1 MFDSVKATRTFEGII
16 SQIEEAIL
24 SNELHAGDKLPSE
37 RHLTEIF
44 KVSRGTL
51 REALRSLEQ
60 KKLIKIKTGVGGG
73 AIVRAVDSSHISENL
88 DFLLRYQKITITELM
103 EFREQVEGMIAAV
116 ATRKAGKED
125 ILQLESLMNLMEDC
139 LQYGIDKWD
148 DVFVLDKKFH
158 MTLSRATENRMF
170 ESVLSTVYDNINRY
184 FESYL
189 SKDSKILK
197 NTYKE
202 LLSVL
207 KAIKKGDAELARVSM
222 KNHIRRYYRLMK
234 KQERKSKI
242 ISAEARH

>member
-1 MFDSVKATRTFEGII
+1 MFESVQVSKTFEDII

-24 SNELHAGDKLPSE
+24 SNKLHAGDKLPSE

-60 KKLIKIKTGVGGG
+60 RKLIKIKTGVSGG
-73 AIVRAVDSSHISENL
+73 AIVQEVDSSNISEGL
-88 DFLLRYQKITITELM
+88 DFLLRYQKITITELT
-103 EFREQVEGMIAAV
+103 EFREQVEGIVAAV
-116 ATRKAGKED
+116 AAQKAEKKD
-125 ILQLESLMNLMEDC
+125 IALLESLMNSMGDC
-139 LQYGIDKWD
+139 LQYDIEKWD
-148 DVFVLDKKFH
+148 EIFDLDKKFH
-158 MTLSRATENRMF
+158 MTLSGATKNRMY
-170 ESVLSTVYDNINRY
+170 ESVISTVYDNINRY

-207 KAIKKGDAELARVSM
+207 NAVKKGDMELARVSM
-222 KNHIRRYYRLMK
+222 QNHIRRYYLLMK
-234 KQERKSKI
+234 KRERQFKQKK
-242 ISAEARH
+242 

>member
-1 MFDSVKATRTFEGII
+1 
-16 SQIEEAIL
+16 
-24 SNELHAGDKLPSE
+24 
-37 RHLTEIF
+37 
-44 KVSRGTL
+44 
-51 REALRSLEQ
+51 
-60 KKLIKIKTGVGGG
+60 
-73 AIVRAVDSSHISENL
+73 
-88 DFLLRYQKITITELM
+88 M

-125 ILQLESLMNLMEDC
+125 IIQLESLMNLMEDC

-148 DVFVLDKKFH
+148 DIFDLDKKFH

-207 KAIKKGDAELARVSM
+207 KAIKKGDAELARVCM
-222 KNHIRRYYRLMK
+222 QNHIRRYYRLMK
-234 KQERKSKI
+234 KQERKSNQEI
-242 ISAEARH
+242 